1 MLSSQWL
8 RCSHC
13 FTSLVSFTGFYT
25 EDEPKKVEANMYV
38 YLKRGGGGGVGQGGS
53 HHEFT
58 NNNFAFH

>member
-1 MLSSQWL
+1 M
-8 RCSHC
+8 
-13 FTSLVSFTGFYT
+13 SFAGFYT

-38 YLKRGGGGGVGQGGS
+38 YLKKGGGGGGWDKGRS

>member
-1 MLSSQWL
+1 M
-8 RCSHC
+8 
-13 FTSLVSFTGFYT
+13 SFTGFYT

-38 YLKRGGGGGVGQGGS
+38 YLKKGGGGGWDKGGS

>member
-1 MLSSQWL
+1 MN
-8 RCSHC
+8 
-13 FTSLVSFTGFYT
+13 FTGFYT

-38 YLKRGGGGGVGQGGS
+38 YLKKGGGWDKGGS